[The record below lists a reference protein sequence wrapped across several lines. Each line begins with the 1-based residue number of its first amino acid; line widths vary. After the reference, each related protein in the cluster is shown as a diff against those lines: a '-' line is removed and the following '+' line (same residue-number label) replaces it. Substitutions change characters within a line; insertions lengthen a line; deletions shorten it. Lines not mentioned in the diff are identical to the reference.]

1 MAKLGMVHSLLLLNL
16 LAVPAVC
23 AAQPGAG
30 QAVTVELYRYVNDKG
45 VTVLDRQVPPEYIGK
60 GYEVLN
66 KQGRVVKVVPPAPSV
81 EEVQKRLSAEAK
93 AGSDAQLLRLYASV
107 EDVDRARERKLAELD
122 SLIGVARGNL
132 QSLRTQ
138 QANLQSQAAD
148 DERAGRQVPTHL
160 VAQIDNLKAEQQ
172 RLRKDIQRYQENRKQ
187 AEATFAADRAR
198 LAELRGAQR

>member
-1 MAKLGMVHSLLLLNL
+1 MAKSGMVYSLLLLSV
-16 LAVPAVC
+16 LAGPAVS
-23 AAQPGAG
+23 AAQAAPL
-30 QAVTVELYRYVNDKG
+30 ELYRYVNDKG
-45 VTVLDRQVPPEYIGK
+45 VTVLDRQVPPEYVGK

-66 KQGRVVKVVPPAPSV
+66 QQGRVLKVVPPAPSA
-81 EEVQKRLSAEAK
+81 EEMQKRLADKAK

-148 DERAGRQVPTHL
+148 DERAGRQVPAQL

-172 RLRKDIQRYQENRKQ
+172 RLRKDIERYQESRKQ
-187 AEATFAADRAR
+187 AETTFAADRAR
-198 LAELRGAQR
+198 LAELRGTQR